1 MINDDTIELGAPAG
15 AEEEKMFIEAANAP
29 EVSNRSYAKRTVGVD
44 DDNAGG
50 GIMSTGQQKATS
62 QSLSQVAAPVSMV
75 GKFVL
80 SGFSVTTPD
89 GKYLPINDWGASEE
103 SLKKRFLGKVFMAKL
118 PDGSVEAC
126 DIEDGN
132 PSISKDGVRVC
143 RMVEGQWS
151 K

>member
-1 MINDDTIELGAPAG
+1 MSNDAIELGKPAG
-15 AEEEKMFIEAANAP
+15 RDEEVIFMEAANAP
-29 EVSNRSYAKRTVGVD
+29 EVSERSYIKRTVGVD

-62 QSLSQVAAPVSMV
+62 KSLSQVEASVSLS

-80 SGFSVTTPD
+80 SGFAVKTPD
-89 GKYLPINDWGASEE
+89 SKYLPINDWAASEE
-103 SLKKRFLGKVFMAKL
+103 SLKKRFVGNMFMAKL

-126 DIEDGN
+126 EIEDGN

-143 RMVEGQWS
+143 RMVDGKWS
-151 K
+151 A